1 MAFPFVEIQL
11 FHPAVFP
18 ADHFL
23 SAHLLDLAQA
33 PELLTCQQDL
43 TFCQGLKDSI
53 HHVEVCAM
61 IRQHLAHQDSQRE
74 PKPASKHVSLL
85 QSFL

>member
-11 FHPAVFP
+11 SQSAVFP

-43 TFCQGLKDSI
+43 TFCQGQNDNI
-53 HHVEVCAM
+53 RHVEVCAM
-61 IRQHLAHQDSQRE
+61 IRQHLAHRNSQRD